1 MLENVQIKLDDF
13 KIENLNLNLDNGEIC
28 FLFGPNGSGKT
39 SILNAISG
47 EIEITSGKIA
57 RPNNIFYLPANP
69 ILDLSLKSF
78 DVFDILD
85 CNLDLKKSL
94 ISEFELEGIR
104 NKTVGLLSS
113 GEYKRL
119 WVVAALSYKADCY
132 LLDEPLVYLDL
143 MFQYKLRQIIKK
155 LISNKRFL
163 IATHNFN
170 WCLGFE
176 DATSVILNN
185 TLSKKEPIIRS
196 LEGSVFQNT
205 FKLSSKVSDSPLDGA
220 LMLATSKKVFNGQIS
235 QK

>member
-1 MLENVQIKLDDF
+1 MLKNVQIKLDDF
-13 KIENLNLNLDNGEIC
+13 KIENLNLEMDKGEIC

-47 EIEITSGKIA
+47 EIDIASGKIT
-57 RPNNIFYLPANP
+57 RPDNIFYLPANP
-69 ILDLSLKSF
+69 ILDPSLKSF

-85 CNLDLKKSL
+85 CNLNLKKSL
-94 ISEFELEGIR
+94 ISELELESIR
-104 NKTVGLLSS
+104 DKTVGLLSS

-119 WVVAALSYKADCY
+119 WVVVALSYEADCY

-155 LISNKRFL
+155 LIPNKKFL
-163 IATHNFN
+163 IVTHNFN
-170 WCLGFE
+170 WCLGFK

-185 TLSKKEPIIRS
+185 SLSKKEPIIKS
-196 LEGSVFQNT
+196 LEGEFFRNV

-220 LMLATSKKVFNGQIS
+220 LMLATSKNLLP
-235 QK
+235 